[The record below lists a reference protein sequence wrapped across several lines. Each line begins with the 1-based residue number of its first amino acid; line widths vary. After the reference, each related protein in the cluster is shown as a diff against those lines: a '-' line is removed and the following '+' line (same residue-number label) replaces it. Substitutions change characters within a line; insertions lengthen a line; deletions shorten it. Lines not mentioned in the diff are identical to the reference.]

1 MCSSDLTNIAGKVDV
16 DKVVAWAAEQPNVAI
31 ASEYKYMCSDQ
42 GQDLI
47 KEDIQQHGINRVVVA
62 ACSPTM
68 HEPTFR
74 KAASD
79 AGLNPYL
86 LQMANVREHC
96 SWVTVDKDEATEKA
110 KRILN
115 AQIHRLPFNEALDP
129 IEVPVNP
136 AVMVVGGG
144 IAGIEA
150 ALKLS
155 ATGKKVYLV

>member
-1 MCSSDLTNIAGKVDV
+1 MAEDKIAVYICHCGSNIAGKVDV

-31 ASEYKYMCSDQ
+31 AREYKYMCSDP

-110 KRILN
+110 KRILS
-115 AQIHRLPFNEALDP
+115 AQIHRLP
-129 IEVPVNP
+129 
-136 AVMVVGGG
+136 
-144 IAGIEA
+144 
-150 ALKLS
+150 
-155 ATGKKVYLV
+155 